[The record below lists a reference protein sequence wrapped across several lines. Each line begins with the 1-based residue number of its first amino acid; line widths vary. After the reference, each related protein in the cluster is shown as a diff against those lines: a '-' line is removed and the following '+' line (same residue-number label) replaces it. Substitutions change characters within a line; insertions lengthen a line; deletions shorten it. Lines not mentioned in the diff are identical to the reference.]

1 MAGSATTVRIPTAR
15 LRPAVDAAMAAYREE
30 RWAKIDAAI
39 DAEMN
44 HPEPAGWWGK
54 RFDKR
59 PAATREEALARVK
72 APRNDFPS
80 WSLWT
85 EVWYDPSGEAEKLCA
100 LADACALGLDAV
112 DVAVADVALFKAHYD
127 PRAEG
132 YR

>member
-15 LRPAVDAAMAAYREE
+15 LRPAVEAAMVAYREE

-39 DAEMN
+39 EAEMSG
-44 HPEPAGWWGK
+44 PIPTTWWARKFCRQPA
-54 RFDKR
+54 R
-59 PAATREEALARVK
+59 TRDEALARVK
-72 APRNDFPS
+72 APRNGFPS

-85 EVWYDPSGEAEKLCA
+85 EVWYDASGEGEKLCA
-100 LADACALGLDAV
+100 LADACSLGLDAV
-112 DVAVADVALFKAHYD
+112 DVAIADVALFKAHYD